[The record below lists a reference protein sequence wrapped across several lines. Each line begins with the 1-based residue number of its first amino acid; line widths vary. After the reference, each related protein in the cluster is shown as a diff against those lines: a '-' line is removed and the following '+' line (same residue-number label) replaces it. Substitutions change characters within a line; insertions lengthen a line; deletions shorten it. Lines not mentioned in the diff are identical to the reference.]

1 MSVDSAYLTSFSSFF
16 QQMTQIF
23 PRQSVTLTL
32 FLGYVVRRGDL
43 AVSWACNI
51 SLSSH
56 GQVTRISLWRSLSI
70 FTKTVAKKFFLL
82 VGLLSWSC
90 WWLFATIRER
100 LSENEVTQRKSEQ
113 EDEGNKMGRE
123 EGACTHTQTHTHR
136 DTHSHRH
143 TRTYTD
149 THTHMSWIL
158 QHLKL
163 ATPGF
168 IFLAG

>member
-1 MSVDSAYLTSFSSFF
+1 MSVDSAYLASFSSFF

-43 AVSWACNI
+43 AVSWACDI

-56 GQVTRISLWRSLSI
+56 GQVTRSLSI

-113 EDEGNKMGRE
+113 EDEGNEMGRE

-149 THTHMSWIL
+149 THTHVLDFAAPKAGNSRF
-158 QHLKL
+158 HF
-163 ATPGF
+163 PGR
-168 IFLAG
+168 LVS